1 METIQFFTE
10 AEVNK
15 YTLTGKIVYLLDKCV
30 NQLNAIETERHNTPA
45 RKNCYDSY
53 KAYKT
58 IFNSFETVN
67 KNNIVS
73 PFPDVSIVVTDME
86 IILQGSNFKYQI
98 DPKMLIR
105 VVTKFK
111 KIKEL

>member
-10 AEVNK
+10 TEVNK

-45 RKNCYDSY
+45 RKSNYDSY

-58 IFNSFETVN
+58 IFNSFDLAG

-73 PFPDVSIVVTDME
+73 PFPDVSIAVTDAE
-86 IILQGSNFKYQI
+86 ILIQGYNFKYAI
-98 DPKMLIR
+98 NPKMLIH
-105 VVTKFK
+105 VQIKFK